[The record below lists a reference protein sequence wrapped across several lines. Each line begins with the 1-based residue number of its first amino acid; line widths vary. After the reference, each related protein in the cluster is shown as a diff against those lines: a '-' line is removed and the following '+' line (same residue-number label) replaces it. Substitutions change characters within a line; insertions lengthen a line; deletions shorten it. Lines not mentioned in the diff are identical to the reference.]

1 MRIVLLFVIN
11 DSLSTHSQ
19 LLSSTAGFYHC
30 LYNLDYKDRP
40 HCDSGETEMAD
51 DSHKIVC

>member
-40 HCDSGETEMAD
+40 HCGSGETEMAG